1 MSPLLALFLNRYTIG
16 GIAILTVLAGIFW
29 AGNIYGPNAR
39 HYADCKAETARRN
52 DAIDRVNKME
62 TARHANEEA
71 ARLRQIKAF
80 ADCPGIQQ
88 CLLTKE
94 TAACLNLLE

>member
-1 MSPLLALFLNRYTIG
+1 MLALFLNRYTLG

-29 AGNIYGPNAR
+29 AGDHYGFNAKR
-39 HYADCKAETARRN
+39 YADCKAETARRN
-52 DAIDRVNKME
+52 DAIERVNKME
-62 TARHANEEA
+62 TARHATEEA

>member
-1 MSPLLALFLNRYTIG
+1 MWALFLNRYTIG
-16 GIAILTVLAGIFW
+16 AIAILTVLAAILW
-29 AGNIYGPNAR
+29 AGDHYGFNAKR
-39 HYADCKAETARRN
+39 YADCKAETARRN
-52 DAIDRVNKME
+52 DAIDRVNKIE
-62 TARHANEEA
+62 TARHVNEEL

-94 TAACLNLLE
+94 TAACLNILE

>member
-1 MSPLLALFLNRYTIG
+1 MWALFLNRYTIG
-16 GIAILTVLAGIFW
+16 AIAILTVLAAIFW
-29 AGNIYGPNAR
+29 AGDHYGFNAKR
-39 HYADCKAETARRN
+39 YADCKAETARRN
-52 DAIDRVNKME
+52 DAIDRVNKIE
-62 TARHANEEA
+62 TARHVNEEL

-94 TAACLNLLE
+94 TAACLNILE

>member
-1 MSPLLALFLNRYTIG
+1 MWALLLNRYTIG
-16 GIAILTVLAGIFW
+16 GIAILTVLPPIFW
-29 AGNIYGPNAR
+29 AGNIYGPNAKR
-39 HYADCKAETARRN
+39 YAECKAETARRN
-52 DAIDRVNKME
+52 DAIDRVNKLE
-62 TARHANEEA
+62 TARHANEEV